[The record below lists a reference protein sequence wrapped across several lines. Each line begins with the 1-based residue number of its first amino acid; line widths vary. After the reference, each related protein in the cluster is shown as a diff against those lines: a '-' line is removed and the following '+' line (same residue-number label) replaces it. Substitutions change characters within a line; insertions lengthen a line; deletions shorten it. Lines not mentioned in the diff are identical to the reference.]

1 MPVDSF
7 NDRTSAQG
15 PVARTGSLTGSQP
28 DGARPRATGT
38 PAISQADGTAP
49 LGSPVVTKSAPVPY
63 AAPSGKGLSGKGR
76 DWPAGVQSFQDD
88 EV

>member
-38 PAISQADGTAP
+38 PAISQADGTAN
-49 LGSPVVTKSAPVPY
+49 LGTATVTKRDAGLSTPSGGKGPSAP
-63 AAPSGKGLSGKGR
+63 
-76 DWPAGVQSFQDD
+76 QSFNDGS
-88 EV
+88 V